1 MIWARWLMVQRIKQS
16 FLTYPLPF
24 RVLVVAMF
32 VDRLGG
38 TILYPFFAL
47 YITRRFGVGMTE
59 AGVLIGLFSV
69 AGLFGSMIGGALAD
83 KVGRRSIVIFGLVTS
98 ATGSVIMG
106 ILDSIVAFY
115 VLAIV
120 VGFLGSIASPAHQ
133 AMVADMLPEEQRSE
147 GFGVMRVVANLA
159 WIVGPTIGGL
169 LAAQSYMLLFLTD
182 AVCSFVTAFI
192 VFKLIPET
200 KPEPVAGKAPQ
211 SMMATLIGYRVV
223 LKDRL
228 FLAFLGASIL
238 MLIVYGQM
246 YNTLAVYLRD
256 VHGVPDRGY
265 GLLLSIDALMVVF
278 LQVWVARRTKSY
290 PPMLMM
296 AVGTFLYMI
305 GFSMYGFVTTY
316 WLFVAAIVIVTFG
329 EMIVMPVSQAL
340 AAAFAP
346 EDMRGRYM
354 AFFDLSWSI
363 PGAIGPAAAGLI
375 LDNFNPN
382 WVWYACGIVAGIA
395 VLGFLWLQVRTQ
407 ARFRSVEPEATS

>member
-1 MIWARWLMVQRIKQS
+1 MFKKIRQS
-16 FLTYPLPF
+16 FQEFPLPF

-38 TILYPFFAL
+38 TILFPFFAL
-47 YITRRFGVGMTE
+47 YITKRFGVGMTE

-83 KVGRRSIVIFGLVTS
+83 KIGRRSIVIFGLVTS

-106 ILDSIVAFY
+106 LLDNIVAFY

-159 WIVGPTIGGL
+159 WIIGPTIGGL

-182 AVCSFVTAFI
+182 AVTSSITAFI

-200 KPEPVAGKAPQ
+200 KPEPVTSQAPQ
-211 SMMATLIGYRVV
+211 SLVQTIVGYRVV

-228 FLAFLGASIL
+228 FLAFLGASML

-246 YNTLAVYLRD
+246 YNTLAVFLRD

-265 GLLLSIDALMVVF
+265 GLLLSIDALMVVL

-290 PPMLMM
+290 PPMVMM
-296 AVGTFLYMI
+296 ALGTFLYMI
-305 GFSMYGFVTTY
+305 GFSMYGFVAAY
-316 WLFVAAIVIVTFG
+316 WLFVVAIIIITFG

-340 AAAFAP
+340 AAKFAP

-354 AFFDLSWSI
+354 AFFDLSWTI

-382 WVWYACGIVAGIA
+382 WVWYACGLVAGTA

-407 ARFRSVEPEATS
+407 ARFQSVAPEMG

>member
-1 MIWARWLMVQRIKQS
+1 MFKKIRQS
-16 FLTYPLPF
+16 FQEFPLPF

-38 TILYPFFAL
+38 TILFPFFAL
-47 YITRRFGVGMTE
+47 YITKRFGVGMTE

-83 KVGRRSIVIFGLVTS
+83 KIGRRSIVIFGLVTS

-106 ILDSIVAFY
+106 LLDNIVAFY

-133 AMVADMLPEEQRSE
+133 AMVTDMLPEEQRSE

-159 WIVGPTIGGL
+159 WIIGPTIGGL

-182 AVCSFVTAFI
+182 AVTSSITAFI

-200 KPEPVAGKAPQ
+200 KPEPVTSQAPQ
-211 SMMATLIGYRVV
+211 SLVQTIVGYRVV

-228 FLAFLGASIL
+228 FLAFLGASML

-246 YNTLAVYLRD
+246 YNTLAVFLRD

-265 GLLLSIDALMVVF
+265 GLLLSIDALMVVL

-290 PPMLMM
+290 PPMVMM
-296 AVGTFLYMI
+296 ALGTFLYMI
-305 GFSMYGFVTTY
+305 GFSMYGFVAAY
-316 WLFVAAIVIVTFG
+316 WLFVVAIIIITFG

-340 AAAFAP
+340 AAKFAP

-354 AFFDLSWSI
+354 AFFDLSWTV
-363 PGAIGPAAAGLI
+363 PGAIGPAAAGLV

-382 WVWYACGIVAGIA
+382 WVWYACGLVAGIA
-395 VLGFLWLQVRTQ
+395 VVGFLWLQVRTQ
-407 ARFRSVEPEATS
+407 ARFHEMEPEVG

>member
-1 MIWARWLMVQRIKQS
+1 MANRFTQS
-16 FLTYPLPF
+16 LAKYPVEF

-83 KVGRRSIVIFGLVTS
+83 KIGRRSIVIFGLITS

-106 ILDSIVAFY
+106 LLDSLVAFY
-115 VLAIV
+115 ALAIV

-133 AMVADMLPEEQRSE
+133 AMVADILPEEQRSE

-159 WIVGPTIGGL
+159 WIIGPTIGGL

-182 AVCSFVTAFI
+182 AVCSSITAFI

-200 KPEPVAGKAPQ
+200 KPEPVANRAPE
-211 SMMATLIGYRVV
+211 SMLQIIAGYRVV

-228 FLAFLGASIL
+228 FLAFLGASML
-238 MLIVYGQM
+238 MLLVYGQM

-265 GLLLSIDALMVVF
+265 GLLLSIDAFMVVL
-278 LQVWVARRTKSY
+278 LQVWVARRTQRY

-296 AVGTFLYMI
+296 ALGTFLYMI
-305 GFSMYGFVTTY
+305 GFSMYGFVAAY
-316 WLFVAAIVIVTFG
+316 WLFVVAIIIITFG
-329 EMIVMPVSQAL
+329 EMIVVPISQAL
-340 AAAFAP
+340 AARFAP

-354 AFFDLSWSI
+354 AFFDLGWSI

-382 WVWYACGIVAGIA
+382 WVWYACGLVAGIA

-407 ARFRSVEPEATS
+407 GRFQSAEPGMG